1 MRYRGKVVVITGA
14 AAGLGRAYALGFSSE
29 GAHVVCTDIDETG
42 LLETVRLVV
51 ASGGSAEA
59 HAFDVADA
67 DAVGR
72 FAAGLGKRHPG
83 VALLLNNAAIAY
95 GLVIDRSALPHLT
108 QEEWLRF
115 LTVNTV
121 APVTLANA
129 LRPLLKAGNGSVI
142 NQSSMASSDPN
153 TAYGVTKAALN
164 AMTRMLAVVFAVD
177 GIRVNGLAPGLIETE
192 ASRAG
197 LAQEHIANVKR
208 GQLIQRSGLAENV
221 VALALFLG
229 SEDAAFITSEVIY
242 CDGGSSRRH
251 WRY

>member
-1 MRYRGKVVVITGA
+1 
-14 AAGLGRAYALGFSSE
+14 
-29 GAHVVCTDIDETG
+29 
-42 LLETVRLVV
+42 
-51 ASGGSAEA
+51 
-59 HAFDVADA
+59 
-67 DAVGR
+67 
-72 FAAGLGKRHPG
+72 
-83 VALLLNNAAIAY
+83 
-95 GLVIDRSALPHLT
+95 
-108 QEEWLRF
+108 
-115 LTVNTV
+115 
-121 APVTLANA
+121 
-129 LRPLLKAGNGSVI
+129 
-142 NQSSMASSDPN
+142 MASSDPN

-242 CDGGSSRRH
+242 CDGGSARRH